1 MKSTTRIMAG
11 MIAMTAF
18 ALLQNPSFAQEKA
31 GHSHEKAE
39 THGGTVLMSKQHHF
53 EVVWMED
60 HVMVFLYDG
69 HQKPLSRL
77 GGMNGEVTFKFK
89 DGRTLQEELIPM
101 EVSKMKG
108 MHHDEDDEHGEHRDG
123 DKMAEMREMMGDQDH
138 FMAKVDL
145 SGVKEGE
152 VKATFTLQ
160 GLPNKKES
168 TATFTAKYKKM
179 KMFHEHENAHE
190 EKAGHEHNHE

>member
-1 MKSTTRIMAG
+1 MKSLNGIMAAI
-11 MIAMTAF
+11 MALIAF
-18 ALLQNPSFAQEKA
+18 VLLQSPVSAQEKA

-39 THGGTVLMSKQHHF
+39 IHGGEVLMSKQHHF

-69 HQKPLSRL
+69 QQKPLAAK
-77 GGMNGEVTFKFK
+77 GVNGEVTFKFK
-89 DGRTLQEELIPM
+89 DGRSQQEALIPM
-101 EVSKMKG
+101 EVSKMQG
-108 MHHDEDDEHGEHRDG
+108 MHHDESEEHGEHKEDN
-123 DKMAEMREMMGDQDH
+123 KMAAMRQMMGNQDH

-145 SGVKEGE
+145 SGAKEGE

-168 TATFTAKYKKM
+168 TATFTAKYKKI
-179 KMFHEHENAHE
+179 KMSHDHE
-190 EKAGHEHNHE
+190 EKSEHKH